1 MNSLVKSKSV
11 PETIPPA
18 MVLKM
23 KKPVNLLNNNYNNI
37 INRMDIALSEMD
49 LKDDD
54 FFYFKN
60 FKTYQYNDNI
70 IIVSNTEA
78 SEII

>member
-23 KKPVNLLNNNYNNI
+23 KKPVNLLNNNYNKI

>member
-1 MNSLVKSKSV
+1 MNYLVKSKSV
-11 PETIPPA
+11 TETIPPA

>member
-23 KKPVNLLNNNYNNI
+23 KKRVNLLNNNYNNI
-37 INRMDIALSEMD
+37 KNKMDIALSEID
-49 LKDDD
+49 LKDDY

>member
-11 PETIPPA
+11 QETIPPA

-37 INRMDIALSEMD
+37 LNRMDIALSEMD

>member
-37 INRMDIALSEMD
+37 LNRMDIALSEMD

>member
-1 MNSLVKSKSV
+1 MNSLIKSKSV

>member
-37 INRMDIALSEMD
+37 INRIDIALSEMD

>member
-1 MNSLVKSKSV
+1 
-11 PETIPPA
+11 
-18 MVLKM
+18 
-23 KKPVNLLNNNYNNI
+23 
-37 INRMDIALSEMD
+37 MDIALSEMD
-49 LKDDD
+49 LKDND

>member
-11 PETIPPA
+11 QETIPPA